1 MATLDSRATS
11 PEEAFHKFTVE
22 AWSLL
27 SAALAIT
34 AIRIAFRVSAIG
46 ARHLCWDDYLVC
58 VGAVSLTRFEA
69 PSRQC
74 TMLRSRWSQVKEGQG

>member
-1 MATLDSRATS
+1 MATLESRTTS
-11 PEEAFHKFTVE
+11 PEAAFHKFTVE

-34 AIRIAFRVSAIG
+34 GIRIAFRVSAIG

-58 VGAVSLTRFEA
+58 VGAVRLTRFET
-69 PSRQC
+69 PSRQR
-74 TMLRSRWSQVKEGQG
+74 TVLRSRWSQVEEGRS